1 MENVEER
8 YEAITERNYQAVLAE
23 EERRQDLIDQI
34 VVDETLFTRLAYAYA
49 NSHLE
54 TVPEVSFLTYAVEVR
69 RRELEPEYKN
79 GWQED
84 V

>member
-1 MENVEER
+1 MDPQQAYEN
-8 YEAITERNYQAVLAE
+8 ITEARYQAILAE
-23 EERRQDLIDQI
+23 EEARQDLIDEI
-34 VVDETLFTRLAYAYA
+34 VIDEELFTRLAYAYA